1 MSAANED
8 TDRDAIA
15 SRCSHGGEEPTAIAD
30 RSHEPV
36 RCRWCG
42 GHGFVLDDLWIDDT
56 IDECPRCKGTGLE
69 INTA

>member
-15 SRCSHGGEEPTAIAD
+15 SCCSHGGEEPMAIAD

-36 RCRWCG
+36 QCRWCG
-42 GHGFVLDDLWIDDT
+42 GKGWGWISSFST
-56 IDECPRCKGTGLE
+56 VSRPCWVCKGTGLAKD
-69 INTA
+69 TA